1 MITYS
6 DKRVLVSI
14 EAENDTH
21 RLAGSIFSDFED
33 QDNFVRVYADILV
46 KDENIKNFVESERA
60 RLYIFKPQDK
70 FIYRI
75 DHIENYEIEDGIV
88 SLVKDVVA
96 EIAETYKVT
105 IEEFVEMSVEHVH
118 EHACECGCEDST
130 ENCECE
136 ECHCEECK

>member
-6 DKRVLVSI
+6 NKRVLVSI

-33 QDNFVRVYADILV
+33 QDNFERVYADILV
-46 KDENIKNFVESERA
+46 KDEDIKTFIELERA
-60 RLYIFKPQDK
+60 RIYIFKPQDK

-75 DHIENYEIEDGIV
+75 DPIGNYEIEADIV
-88 SLVKDVVA
+88 SLVKDVIA
-96 EIAETYKVT
+96 EISETYKVN
-105 IEEFVEMSVEHVH
+105 IEEFVEMPEEHVH

-130 ENCECE
+130 KCECE